1 MESELSEWRKGD
13 GSVCGGGV
21 VTYEHDLLNKPI
33 IKAKGV
39 WWWWCVV
46 TYGAL
51 TYEHDLLNK
60 PINVLGEVKPPPVRC
75 IDVDAAVVNIGDSHK

>member
-13 GSVCGGGV
+13 GSVCGGGA

-39 WWWWCVV
+39 CGG
-46 TYGAL
+46 GAV

>member
-13 GSVCGGGV
+13 GSVCGGGAV
-21 VTYEHDLLNKPI
+21 
-33 IKAKGV
+33 
-39 WWWWCVV
+39 
-46 TYGAL
+46 